1 MTLLHHVS
9 LVTASEAS
17 RQEVK
22 KGGLTVKSTG
32 MSSLD
37 IPVDLTKTTLIS
49 PGCNS
54 TEQRS
59 SKRVANGETI

>member
-22 KGGLTVKSTG
+22 RKERGF
-32 MSSLD
+32 D
-37 IPVDLTKTTLIS
+37 IPADLTKTTLIS
-49 PGCNS
+49 PGSNS
-54 TEQRS
+54 ISIEQRS